1 MRKRAGW
8 SAHSF
13 FAVLLR
19 AALSES
25 KSAWPWPFPA
35 MYDIGGRGAG
45 AEHLS
50 TEQQRCLLRD
60 LEQLRS
66 RSRSDETA
74 G

>member
-1 MRKRAGW
+1 MRIRRALSHEESGV

-35 MYDIGGRGAG
+35 MYDIGG
-45 AEHLS
+45 
-50 TEQQRCLLRD
+50 
-60 LEQLRS
+60 
-66 RSRSDETA
+66 
-74 G
+74 